1 MLPKVI
7 SRDLS
12 GKKTDLVRP
21 ALPLARDPFGDAS
34 LEREELAIKTS
45 PQGGNNRA
53 ASRHSQEHGSVADLL
68 RKNWGEISA
77 FQRYFACL
85 VEFSKVFFDNR
96 LRRL

>member
-1 MLPKVI
+1 MKTRELMLPKVI

-34 LEREELAIKTS
+34 LEREELALKTS

-53 ASRHSQEHGSVADLL
+53 ASRHSQEHGSVAGLL
-68 RKNWGEISA
+68 RKNRGRNQCFSA
-77 FQRYFACL
+77 
-85 VEFSKVFFDNR
+85 VFR
-96 LRRL
+96 VPC